1 MIKYKIVFF
10 LFVFFSALTLAQESQ
25 GSIVVLKKQL
35 ESFQYNQVINSANEL
50 IKNKQKISDK
60 DLIEVYKLKA
70 IAQYSLQNDKGAKE
84 SFFNIL
90 KIDTTFTLDAATTSP
105 KIISFFDQVKIDY
118 LQVFESEKPV
128 VKTKTDTVYIP
139 KVIHSEQST
148 SELKQAA
155 IRSVILPGWGH
166 LYFGDN
172 LKGTILTSL
181 SLITL
186 GSSIYF
192 IIDSNKKER
201 LYLNAIDPLAIQQRY
216 NDYNRSY
223 KLKNISVISFAAVWL
238 YSQID
243 LLFLS
248 GKNPLNIS
256 NEEFFNTN
264 QTQLNFQIQF

>member
-1 MIKYKIVFF
+1 MK
-10 LFVFFSALTLAQESQ
+10 Q
-25 GSIVVLKKQL
+25 QL
-35 ESFQYNQVINSANEL
+35 ESFQYNKAINDANEL
-50 IKNKQKISDK
+50 LENKVKINDK
-60 DLIEVYKLKA
+60 DLIEIYRIKA
-70 IAQYSLQNDKGAKE
+70 IAQYSLQNEKGAKE

-90 KIDTTFTLDAATTSP
+90 KIDTTFTLDPSTTSP
-105 KIISFFDQVKIDY
+105 KIIAFFDQVKNDY
-118 LQVFESEKPV
+118 LQVFESEKQI

-139 KVIHSEQST
+139 KIVHSEQST

-166 LYFGDN
+166 LYMGDN

-201 LYLNAIDPLAIQQRY
+201 LYLDALDPSLIQQRY
-216 NDYNRSY
+216 NDYNKSY
-223 KLKNISVISFAAVWL
+223 KLKNISLVSFAAVWL

-243 LLFLS
+243 LLFFS

-256 NEEFFNTN
+256 NVEFLHSN
-264 QTQLNFQIQF
+264 QTQLNFQIKF